1 MKRDPSGASVT
12 PEQLYLKPV
21 NVVHP
26 FYYPTFK
33 KCPRCDSENIKWEG
47 WTGSGSR
54 EIHGIACE
62 ETAIGMQLRCSNCKN
77 KEGEN
82 GKPQGYCFGSTS
94 NIFWDRLEHWEIPR
108 GIPHFRHQIGL
119 TPELFNL
126 IIETRISGT
135 SAGLAEHIRRCVLSL
150 DATFRAAK
158 KATISDSNKQRTS
171 VVTGGVLSIINE
183 LSETLAWVSPKGC
196 VNHIVLTR
204 FCHTQSPEE
213 IAELLTPLRERYREL
228 GAPPPEM
235 IVVDNCCAVRT
246 KILSVFP
253 QTHVVLDVWH
263 FLKRYL
269 SAVNRG
275 AKNPCYKSVAYDITS
290 AVLEKS
296 ALKSP
301 TGIAVYHP
309 QQTQIIKLEAAYQ
322 KWAKMN
328 IWNAS
333 GAGVCLTSLSSS
345 LTPFIDA

>member
-1 MKRDPSGASVT
+1 DSVPIWGPRFLPPSLNNIMKRDPSGASVT

-82 GKPQGYCFGSTS
+82 GKPQGYYRVSSLTY
-94 NIFWDRLEHWEIPR
+94 EHADVG

-135 SAGLAEHIRRCVLSL
+135 SAGLAEHIHLQSCPRSTLTPPRLKPFSDRINQSGYNDSSISDQTITAVLLHFNKTRQEESTNFMKSLTGCVLSL

-183 LSETLAWVSPKGC
+183 LSETLAW
-196 VNHIVLTR
+196 R

-228 GAPPPEM
+228 GAPPPE
-235 IVVDNCCAVRT
+235 
-246 KILSVFP
+246 
-253 QTHVVLDVWH
+253 
-263 FLKRYL
+263 
-269 SAVNRG
+269 
-275 AKNPCYKSVAYDITS
+275 
-290 AVLEKS
+290 
-296 ALKSP
+296 
-301 TGIAVYHP
+301 
-309 QQTQIIKLEAAYQ
+309 
-322 KWAKMN
+322 
-328 IWNAS
+328 
-333 GAGVCLTSLSSS
+333 
-345 LTPFIDA
+345 